1 MSAPNACTLQA
12 IRQEAGLQHQK
23 KADLLGGTA
32 DGTNKVFIAPRTYV
46 VDRNQDDVL
55 TGADVVLYANGVPVT
70 VDTVVAESGQITAL
84 AAPANG
90 AVMKA
95 DYAYCV
101 MNNEDVTEYRLEG
114 TDWLKTKVRS
124 YIDYDAL
131 TSETYPK
138 TFSTIVRLY
147 CAGLILIRDYGSSAD
162 TDKTS
167 KDGYEKIKLAE
178 KLLRDWI
185 TDTEDDSTTSVP
197 ATGSMLTDGNVFAR
211 NKDLDGRTLSPTPD
225 TDEFF
230 HHDN

>member
-23 KADLLGGTA
+23 KSDVVLGTA
-32 DGTNKVFIAPRTYV
+32 DGTNKIFITPRTYV
-46 VDRNQDDVL
+46 VDRNHDDVL
-55 TGADVVLYANGVPVT
+55 TGADVVLYANGIPVA
-70 VDTVVAESGQITAL
+70 VDTVVAESGQITAV
-84 AAPANG
+84 AAPTNG
-90 AVMKA
+90 ATMKA
-95 DYAYCV
+95 DYAYSV
-101 MNNEDVTEYRLEG
+101 MNNEDVLAYRVEG

-124 YIDYDAL
+124 YINYDEL
-131 TSETYPK
+131 TTDTYPK
-138 TFSTIVRLY
+138 VFGTIVRLY

-178 KLLRDWI
+178 KLLNDWV
-185 TDTEDDSTTSVP
+185 TDTSDDSGTVAP

-211 NKDLDGRTLSPTPD
+211 NKDLDGRALSPTPD